1 MKAFKLLALTSCVL
15 LAAGNGVAQQN
26 YSKSEGLLQYV
37 DPYIGSGYHGH
48 VFVGTSVPYGMVQLG
63 PTNIHKGWDWCS
75 GYHYSDSILIGFSH
89 THLSGTGCTDLCDIL
104 IMPLNEIRTPRGNQD
119 DIRDGYASRYSHANE
134 IARPEYYSL
143 LLDRYNIKAEL
154 TATDRVGFHRYTYP
168 EGKPASILI
177 DLREGNGSNAYDS
190 YIRKVDDYTVEGYRY
205 VRGWSPSRKVY
216 FVLKSDKKIEQFTA
230 YDDNNPQPWDQL
242 KVASVKSVLT
252 FGNVKEV
259 KIKVAL
265 SSVSCDNAAMNLQ
278 SELTHWDFDK
288 VVDMSA
294 YNKHKDSNC
303 SVSHRTDLPRSTSPA
318 QDHTVWHH
326 SHTNSVRP
334 LSPALSRY
342 TYTAGHYAGNLQTLI
357 HPKGNNRSLPPHCHA
372 HPQRHEYC
380 PDDP

>member
-177 DLREGNGSNAYDS
+177 DLREGNGSNAYD
-190 YIRKVDDYTVEGYRY
+190 
-205 VRGWSPSRKVY
+205 
-216 FVLKSDKKIEQFTA
+216 
-230 YDDNNPQPWDQL
+230 
-242 KVASVKSVLT
+242 
-252 FGNVKEV
+252 
-259 KIKVAL
+259 L
-265 SSVSCDNAAMNLQ
+265 S
-278 SELTHWDFDK
+278 
-288 VVDMSA
+288 
-294 YNKHKDSNC
+294 
-303 SVSHRTDLPRSTSPA
+303 
-318 QDHTVWHH
+318 
-326 SHTNSVRP
+326 
-334 LSPALSRY
+334 
-342 TYTAGHYAGNLQTLI
+342 LI
-357 HPKGNNRSLPPHCHA
+357 HI
-372 HPQRHEYC
+372 
-380 PDDP
+380 